1 MPEFLTERQVIE
13 LRLAHKTTRD
23 KKAADKIKAI
33 MCLHNGYSYEQIA
46 QVLMIDEVTT
56 RRYVQKYQEKGI
68 GGLLECRYTG
78 GIGKLTLTQEAGLKN
93 YLTYQTPQTAR
104 AVVAH
109 LKERYCVD
117 YTVVGV
123 TKLLHR
129 LGFVYKKPKVMPGNV
144 DLTKQAAFIE
154 QYQDLKNNLQPNDRI
169 YFADATHPQHN
180 TMRAY
185 GWILKGKAHDKYI
198 KTNTGRKRLN
208 LNGALN
214 LQDKTA
220 VVLEE
225 QTINAQAT
233 IHLLT
238 TIKQKQRTGNVYV
251 ILDNASYHHSKVVR
265 AWLKKH
271 RRFKTVFLPPY
282 SPNLNIIERLWLFF
296 HKKVTYN
303 RYFESFE
310 EFKKTSLNF
319 FKDLKY
325 YQQELSSLLT
335 DSFQTLPA

>member
-1 MPEFLTERQVIE
+1 
-13 LRLAHKTTRD
+13 
-23 KKAADKIKAI
+23 
-33 MCLHNGYSYEQIA
+33 MCLHNGYTYEQIA

-68 GGLLECRYTG
+68 DGLLECRYAG
-78 GIGKLTLTQEAGLKN
+78 GVGKLTLTQESGLRN
-93 YLTYQTPQTAR
+93 YLICQTPQTAKS
-104 AVVAH
+104 VVAH
-109 LKERYCVD
+109 IKDRYGVN

-129 LGFVYKKPKVMPGNV
+129 LGFVYKKPKVIPGKV
-144 DLTKQAAFIE
+144 DSTKQTEFIE
-154 QYQDLKNNLQPNDRI
+154 QYQDLKKSLGPNDRI

-180 TMRAY
+180 TMLAY

-198 KTNTGRKRLN
+198 KSNTGRKRLN

-214 LQDKTA
+214 LKDKTA

-225 QTINAQAT
+225 QTINANAT
-233 IHLLT
+233 INLLT
-238 TIKQKQRTGNVYV
+238 AIKEKQRSGKIYI
-251 ILDNASYHHSKVVR
+251 ILDNASYHHSKVVTS
-265 AWLKKH
+265 WLKKH
-271 RRFKTVFLPPY
+271 KRFKTIFLPPY

-296 HKKVTYN
+296 HKKITYN

-325 YQQELSSLLT
+325 YQQELSALLT
-335 DSFQTLPA
+335 DSFQTLPAWSCIPEFEGYSWSGSYR